1 MVLELSSL
9 TPPELLDIMACS
21 GAILILGDQMPK
33 SVKSLQ
39 DASFLAAALE
49 GLDLQRK
56 RIEEQIAQVRAML
69 GGRRASLGAAAAT
82 TGRKRVLSPEARKR
96 IASAQKKRWAEY
108 RRKQAAQAKES

>member
-1 MVLELSSL
+1 
-9 TPPELLDIMACS
+9 
-21 GAILILGDQMPK
+21 MPK

-69 GGRRASLGAAAAT
+69 GGRR
-82 TGRKRVLSPEARKR
+82 VSPEARKR